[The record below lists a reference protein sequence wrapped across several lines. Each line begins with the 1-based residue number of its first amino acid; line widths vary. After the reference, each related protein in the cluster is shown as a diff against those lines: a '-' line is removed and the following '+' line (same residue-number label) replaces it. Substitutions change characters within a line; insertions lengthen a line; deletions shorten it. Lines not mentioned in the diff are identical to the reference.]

1 MRFKKRFLFGLLVI
15 VAGAL
20 LPGQAAAAAPVS
32 LVGWGLDSPRGIAF
46 YHDRLAVA
54 EAGHGGSDCHFIPN
68 GPPFPFCIGNSSQI
82 SWVDK
87 SNPGVPNPFVTGLF
101 SVSAGPEGTL
111 GASGLSV
118 RDGRLYAIIGST
130 PQETFGNPLGAQEA
144 GHLISVNP
152 NNGKFKS
159 VASVGESD
167 FNYTTQ
173 FTEPT
178 PGVYSPGTQ
187 EHDAN
192 PSDVLATGHGFLV
205 ADSGANTLSSVS
217 KDGDVTVLQHF
228 EWRDPNPNN
237 FPSDDVPT
245 CVTSS
250 DEALWVG
257 TLAGHL
263 YRVGEDGVTQ
273 VVPKDGAGNGLLTH
287 VTGCTSDGEGNLY
300 LVNMF
305 GPGIPFTS
313 PSFFQ
318 GNVVKYSSESGKGSV
333 LASSSANP
341 ILLLPYMPTIGP
353 DGNLYVT
360 AGAICPANGSSP
372 FPPGAPNPCM
382 AGGKPGGKVV
392 KINLPQNDQGD

>member
-1 MRFKKRFLFGLLVI
+1 MRFKKRFLFGLLVM

-32 LVGWGLDSPRGIAF
+32 LVSWGLDSPRGIAF

-54 EAGHGGSDCHFIPN
+54 EAGHGGSDCFNAP
-68 GPPFPFCIGNSSQI
+68 GVPFPICIGNSSQI
-82 SWVDK
+82 SWVNTANGTHTPLVK
-87 SNPGVPNPFVTGLF
+87 GLF
-101 SVSAGPEGTL
+101 SVSLGPEGVL

-118 RDGRLYAIIGST
+118 RDGKIYAILGAT
-130 PQETFGNPLGAQEA
+130 PQEAPPNIAIAQQEA
-144 GHLISVNP
+144 GHLLSVNP
-152 NNGKFKS
+152 NNGTFKS
-159 VASVGESD
+159 VASVGEAD

-192 PSDVLATGHGFLV
+192 PNGVLATGHGFVV

-245 CVTSS
+245 CVTSN

-263 YRVGEDGVTQ
+263 YRVTEDGVTQ

-305 GPGIPFTS
+305 GAGAPFS
-313 PSFFQ
+313 SFSFFH
-318 GNVVKYSSESGKGSV
+318 GDVVKYNSEAGKGSV
-333 LASSSANP
+333 LASSVDNP
-341 ILLLPYMPTIGP
+341 ILILPYMPTIGP

-360 AGAICPANGSSP
+360 AGAICPADGSSP

-392 KINLPQNDQGD
+392 KINLPENDQGD